1 MSYIPL
7 DMTTTNGIK
16 LDDGQDFELYDNTGT
31 NLVGTLAG
39 DSPILVYSGTS
50 LTAFSSTAGREILIK
65 ADGNGDATDLY
76 LASSSVAANTFV
88 KIRVNNN
95 DIVTVQAAIVELT
108 KKLKIGG
115 ALSRPSRTITTN
127 QTATIETDSVIL
139 CDATG
144 GAITVTL
151 PAAASSTGYQ
161 FDIKKIDA
169 SANAITIDGNGAET
183 IDDAATATITT
194 QYENV
199 TVYCDGTEWWI
210 L

>member
-7 DMTTTNGIK
+7 DMTLTDGVK

-31 NLVGTLAG
+31 NLVATLAG
-39 DSPILVYSGTS
+39 DSPVIVYSGAS
-50 LTAFSSTAGREILIK
+50 LIAFSGSAGREILIK

-76 LASSSVAANTFV
+76 LASSSVAANTFA
-88 KIRVNNN
+88 KIRINNT
-95 DIVTVQAAIVELT
+95 DILTIQAAIVELS

-115 ALSRPSRTITTN
+115 ALGRPHVSK
-127 QTATIETDSVIL
+127 TANYTASIETDSVIL

-144 GAITVTL
+144 GAFTITL
-151 PAAASSTGYQ
+151 PTAASADGYQ

-169 SANAITIDGNGAET
+169 SANTVTVDGDGAET
-183 IDDAATATITT
+183 IDDSTTAVLTT
-194 QYENV
+194 QYESI
-199 TVYCDGTEWWI
+199 TVYSDGSEWWI